1 MKINE
6 YNGMMKYLTRP
17 KAKKEDILQFIDYY
31 KGKFGSDEALDA
43 YKKKYAKTANLY
55 DDSEDPR
62 YVSPRE
68 LEDIKKS
75 LPVSEMV
82 KKPKIKKTLVVE
94 KPKPKP
100 PVISLLE
107 FEDWLNDIDPNY
119 IEKPEEEVLLRVP
132 RSKAEGIRSILKLH
146 KKVV

>member
-31 KGKFGSDEALDA
+31 KGKFGTDEALDA

-55 DDSEDPR
+55 DESESPA

-82 KKPKIKKTLVVE
+82 KKTK
-94 KPKPKP
+94 
-100 PVISLLE
+100 
-107 FEDWLNDIDPNY
+107 N
-119 IEKPEEEVLLRVP
+119 
-132 RSKAEGIRSILKLH
+132 
-146 KKVV
+146 

>member
-31 KGKFGSDEALDA
+31 KGKFGTDEALDA

-94 KPKPKP
+94 KPKP

-107 FEDWLNDIDPNY
+107 FEDWIGGIDPNY
-119 IEKPEEEVLLRVP
+119 IEKPEEEVLLHVP

>member
-1 MKINE
+1 M
-6 YNGMMKYLTRP
+6 
-17 KAKKEDILQFIDYY
+17 
-31 KGKFGSDEALDA
+31 
-43 YKKKYAKTANLY
+43 
-55 DDSEDPR
+55 
-62 YVSPRE
+62 SPRE

-94 KPKPKP
+94 KPKPPKP

-119 IEKPEEEVLLRVP
+119 IEKPEEEVLLHVP